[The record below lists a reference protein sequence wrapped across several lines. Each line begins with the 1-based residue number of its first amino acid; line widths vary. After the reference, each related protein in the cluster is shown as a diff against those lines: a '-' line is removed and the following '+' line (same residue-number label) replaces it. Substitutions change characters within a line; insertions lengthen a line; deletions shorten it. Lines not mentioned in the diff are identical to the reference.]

1 MSKAAVLG
9 SPISH
14 SLSPVL
20 HRAAYEALGLPHT
33 YEAIE
38 IDESQLAEFVQ
49 SLDENWLGLSLT
61 MPLKELAFQVAH
73 TIDETARL
81 SGSINTLIF
90 ADQISAHNTDVL
102 GIMDSL
108 TEFGISSPRS
118 AVILGAG
125 ATARSALLALANLG
139 VTEVEV
145 VARNSAKVNTLQSV
159 GDSIGIQVQSR
170 PLDESSWLTADVVI
184 NTTPRGAMDDIANE
198 VISPTGTLLDVV
210 YDPWPTLLA
219 AAWGVQGGQILSG
232 LSMLLHQ
239 AVHQVTL
246 MTSHVG
252 PLEPMRSALNL
263 ELLNR
268 GLTTI

>member
-1 MSKAAVLG
+1 M
-9 SPISH
+9 
-14 SLSPVL
+14 
-20 HRAAYEALGLPHT
+20 
-33 YEAIE
+33 
-38 IDESQLAEFVQ
+38 
-49 SLDENWLGLSLT
+49 
-61 MPLKELAFQVAH
+61 
-73 TIDETARL
+73 
-81 SGSINTLIF
+81 
-90 ADQISAHNTDVL
+90 
-102 GIMDSL
+102 
-108 TEFGISSPRS
+108 
-118 AVILGAG
+118 
-125 ATARSALLALANLG
+125 
-139 VTEVEV
+139 
-145 VARNSAKVNTLQSV
+145 
-159 GDSIGIQVQSR
+159 
-170 PLDESSWLTADVVI
+170 ADVVI
-184 NTTPRGAMDDIANE
+184 NTTPRGAMDDIAHE

>member
-38 IDESQLAEFVQ
+38 IDESQLAEFVK

-61 MPLKELAFQVAH
+61 MPLKEVAFQVAH

-108 TEFGISSPRS
+108 TEFGIGSPRS
-118 AVILGAG
+118 AIMLGAG
-125 ATARSALLALANLG
+125 ATARSALLALAN
-139 VTEVEV
+139 
-145 VARNSAKVNTLQSV
+145 
-159 GDSIGIQVQSR
+159 
-170 PLDESSWLTADVVI
+170 
-184 NTTPRGAMDDIANE
+184 
-198 VISPTGTLLDVV
+198 
-210 YDPWPTLLA
+210 
-219 AAWGVQGGQILSG
+219 
-232 LSMLLHQ
+232 
-239 AVHQVTL
+239 
-246 MTSHVG
+246 
-252 PLEPMRSALNL
+252 
-263 ELLNR
+263 
-268 GLTTI
+268 